1 MVNLRYFISILH
13 SAIEESTSNIINAC
27 MFLTDA
33 DISFFKSKGC
43 LISINSTDITNK
55 YNVKLD
61 RKQLLA
67 LCN

>member
-1 MVNLRYFISILH
+1 MVNLRYFISILQ
-13 SAIEESTSNIINAC
+13 SAIEEGTSNVINAC

-33 DISFFKSKGC
+33 DISFFKNKGC

-55 YNVKLD
+55 YDVELD